1 MTVFPNAPLIPNS
14 EALVQRVI
22 EQLQAQYPNLVP
34 NAASPQYRLFKAFAA
49 IGCEVIV
56 SCYGSPEELLKWM
69 GEVFYQVPPEPAT
82 SAKATATVEAA
93 DELGHALEAGAV
105 IIVTPEGGTPVA
117 FEVVEEL
124 VIPPGP
130 EVKGAVNLVAKEPGT
145 EGNIPGAATAEPN
158 EPLAWIKPKGIV
170 LTTAPAGGE
179 EEETL
184 EAYLQKVRELAKIIK
199 PQPILPPDF
208 AAFVRLLVPGIARC
222 VAVDMLELKH
232 TTPTAEEIAK
242 EAGSEVEAENIERCV
257 TVIPLTAEGTVPPKA
272 TLELAYEKL
281 KAAREE
287 TFKSF
292 VGVPTLHPITIK
304 LVGTFLA
311 GYEKTVVQASLESAL
326 KQLLNPATFGTP
338 TPGDAAGW
346 VNKKNLYYQDV
357 ATAIDNVQGF
367 GHYTELKVNGAEA
380 TVALTGIAPLVMT
393 ASLVGI
399 AAYNAGTEY
408 AQKALVYESGVVY
421 ESITE
426 GKQKA
431 HTPSS
436 DGGVHWKSLGG
447 ITITLS
453 ESTE

>member
-1 MTVFPNAPLIPNS
+1 MTVFPNAPLTPNS
-14 EALVQRVI
+14 EAMVQRVI
-22 EQLQAQYPNLVP
+22 ERLQAQYPNLVP

-69 GEVFYQVPPEPAT
+69 GEFFYQIPPEPAT
-82 SAKATATVEAA
+82 SAKATATVEAV
-93 DELGHALEAGAV
+93 DELGHTLEAGAV
-105 IIVTPEGGTPVA
+105 ILITPEGGTAVA
-117 FEVVEEL
+117 FEVVDEV

-130 EVKGAVNLVAKEPGT
+130 EVKGAVNLQAVESGT

-170 LTTAPAGGE
+170 LTNAPAGGE
-179 EEETL
+179 EEESL
-184 EAYLQKVRELAKIIK
+184 EAYTQRVRELAKIIK
-199 PQPILPPDF
+199 PQPILPQDF
-208 AAFVRLLVPGIARC
+208 AAYVRLLVPGIARC
-222 VAVDMLELKH
+222 VAGDMLELKH

-242 EAGSEVEAENIERCV
+242 EAGSEVEAEDVERCV

-292 VGVPTLHPITIK
+292 IGLPTLHPITIK
-304 LVGTFLA
+304 VVGTFLA
-311 GYEKTVVQASLESAL
+311 GYTKATVEANIEAAL
-326 KQLLNPATFGTP
+326 KQLLIPATFGVP
-338 TPGDAAGW
+338 TPGDVVGW
-346 VNKKNLYYQDV
+346 VNKKNLFYQDV

-380 TVALTGIAPLVMT
+380 TVALTGIAPLVGT
-393 ASLVGI
+393 ASLVGVS
-399 AAYNAGTEY
+399 AYAAGTEY
-408 AQKALVYESGVVY
+408 EQKALVSEAGTVY

-426 GKQKA
+426 AKQKG
-431 HTPSS
+431 HTPST
-436 DGGVHWKSLGG
+436 DAGVHWKSLGG
-447 ITITLS
+447 ITMTL
-453 ESTE
+453 TEGPE

>member
-14 EALVQRVI
+14 EAMVQRVI
-22 EQLQAQYPNLVP
+22 EQLQAQYPNMVP
-34 NAASPQYRLFKAFAA
+34 NAASPQYRLFKAFCA

-69 GEVFYQVPPEPAT
+69 GEFFYQLPPEPAAA
-82 SAKATATVEAA
+82 AKATATVEAA
-93 DELGHALEAGAV
+93 DELGHTLEAGAV
-105 IIVTPEGGTPVA
+105 ILITPEGGTAVA
-117 FEVVEEL
+117 FEVVDEV

-130 EVKGAVNLVAKEPGT
+130 EVKGAVNLQAKEPGS
-145 EGNIPGAATAEPN
+145 EGNIPGAASAEPN

-184 EAYLQKVRELAKIIK
+184 EAYLQKIRELAKIIK
-199 PQPILPPDF
+199 PQPILPEDW
-208 AAFVRLLVPGIARC
+208 ATYVRLLVPGIARC

-232 TTPTAEEIAK
+232 TVPSAEEIAK
-242 EAGSEVEAENIERCV
+242 EAGSEVEAEDIERCV
-257 TVIPLTAEGTVPPKA
+257 TVIPLTKEGTVPPKA

-287 TFKSF
+287 TFKNF
-292 VGVPTLHPITIK
+292 IGLPTLHPITIK
-304 LVGTFLA
+304 LAGTFLA
-311 GYEKTVVQASLESAL
+311 GYEKAVVEANLEAAL
-326 KQLLNPATFGTP
+326 KQLLNPATHGVP
-338 TPGDAAGW
+338 TPGDSTGW

-380 TVALTGIAPLVMT
+380 TVALSGIAPLVTT
-393 ASLVGI
+393 ASLVGVS
-399 AAYNAGTEY
+399 AYAAGTEY

-426 GKQKA
+426 GKQKG
-431 HTPSS
+431 HTPST
-436 DGGVHWKSLGG
+436 DAGVHWKSLGG
-447 ITITLS
+447 ITIALT